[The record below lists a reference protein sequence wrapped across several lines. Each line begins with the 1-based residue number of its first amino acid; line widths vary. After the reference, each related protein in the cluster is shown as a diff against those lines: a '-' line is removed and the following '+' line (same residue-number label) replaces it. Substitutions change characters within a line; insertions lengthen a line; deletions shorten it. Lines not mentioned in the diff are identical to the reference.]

1 MVDRPDVETPQGAK
15 PTGTNGRRQHTPTPL
30 RGGGIDTTAN
40 ETCGNEHER
49 PQAIDNE
56 TRVHRPVP
64 EPSPR
69 PARPRKRRGRYNRIC
84 GGHGLGETPGPIPNP
99 EAKTQHGNGTALGR
113 VWESST
119 PPLHNSQGAPHG
131 TRRAGPLP
139 HTPTHPPT
147 TRPDPTEPPDTALT
161 DTATTEPM
169 PAPLRARPC
178 GRRWKAPLASQA
190 PPHPRSALFMN
201 G

>member
-69 PARPRKRRGRYNRIC
+69 PAPPRKRRAGTTEFAAVMAWGRRPVPFRTRKLRPSTAMVLHSEGC
-84 GGHGLGETPGPIPNP
+84 GRVAHRRSTTHKGPRTAHAAQGPFHIPRHEHTPGSAP
-99 EAKTQHGNGTALGR
+99 GTTTSLAR
-113 VWESST
+113 QRT
-119 PPLHNSQGAPHG
+119 P
-131 TRRAGPLP
+131 
-139 HTPTHPPT
+139 
-147 TRPDPTEPPDTALT
+147 
-161 DTATTEPM
+161 
-169 PAPLRARPC
+169 
-178 GRRWKAPLASQA
+178 
-190 PPHPRSALFMN
+190 
-201 G
+201 